1 MDPLAQLRKRQTEI
15 TSRQTEL
22 VAAAKE
28 SGGVFSDDA
37 RKEFDDLDTEFNGN
51 VTAIAD
57 LEKKAQEDAQR
68 IRAMQA
74 RKPQPSPRQ
83 TQATSATAVEAPLN
97 TEPQFTKDPKK
108 GFATPRDFIGCVIQ
122 AGRGH
127 SEDERLKY
135 LTVGSDEARGNSDP
149 AGGFL
154 VPEGFSP
161 NILKIMPEADPM
173 GALTTKM
180 PMERSIVKI
189 PARADKNHST
199 SVSGGLTVTRRPE
212 TVAATASQMTL
223 EQVTMEAHS
232 LFGLSYAT
240 EELLTDSPSSF
251 AAILDAGFSDQ
262 FTAHLINERLNG
274 TGVGEFQGAIGAAC
288 TVSVSK
294 ETGQAAATIV
304 KENLDKM
311 AARCY
316 GFEKAV
322 WLANHNTRPQL
333 SGIFQSAGTGGFAV
347 PYFSFDPNTGR
358 AFLLG
363 RPLIFT
369 EFCKTVGTVG
379 DLVLG
384 NWSEYLEGIYQPLQ
398 SAESIHVRFVNHERA
413 FKFWLR
419 NAGVPWWKSAL
430 TPKNGDTLSPFV
442 TLATRS

>member
-1 MDPLAQLRKRQTEI
+1 MKTLAELRARQAEI
-15 TSRQTEL
+15 TARQKALTAE
-22 VAAAKE
+22 ATKA
-28 SGGVFSDDA
+28 GGAFSA
-37 RKEFDDLDTEFNGN
+37 EQRTEFDTLDTEYDTNAADI
-51 VTAIAD
+51 VT
-57 LEKKAQEDAQR
+57 LEAEAAADAQR
-68 IRAMQA
+68 MAKA
-74 RKPQPSPRQ
+74 NGRKVTVAEPRKVAPGASAALPMNTKPLILDDPNKGFTSPR
-83 TQATSATAVEAPLN
+83 E
-97 TEPQFTKDPKK
+97 
-108 GFATPRDFIGCVIQ
+108 FILSVVQ
-122 AGRGH
+122 AGRGMEH
-127 SEDERLKY
+127 DDRLKY

-161 NILKIMPEADPM
+161 DVLKIMPEEDPM
-173 GALTTKM
+173 GGLTTKI
-180 PMERSIVKI
+180 PMERPIVKM

-212 TVAATASQMTL
+212 TVAANASQMTL
-223 EQVTMEAHS
+223 EPVTMEAHS
-232 LFGLSYAT
+232 LFGLSYVT
-240 EELLTDSPSSF
+240 EELLVDSPTSF
-251 AAILDAGFSDQ
+251 SAMLSAGFSDQ

-274 TGVGEFQGAIGAAC
+274 TGVGEFQGVIGAAC

-316 GFEKAV
+316 GFSKAV
-322 WLANHNTRPQL
+322 WLANHNCRPQL
-333 SGIFQSAGTGGFAV
+333 SALAQAIGTGGALV
-347 PYFSFDPNTGR
+347 PYFTFDPNTGR

-369 EFCKTVGTVG
+369 EFCKTLGTVG

>member
-1 MDPLAQLRKRQTEI
+1 MNLEQLKKRQTEI
-15 TSRQTEL
+15 DVRQKEL
-22 VAAAKE
+22 ATAAKAN
-28 SGGVFSDDA
+28 GNVFSDEEREEYD
-37 RKEFDDLDTEFNGN
+37 KLQVEFDENATK
-51 VTAIAD
+51 IAD

-68 IRAMQA
+68 LRALNS
-74 RKPQPSPRQ
+74 RKPTPSPRQ
-83 TQATSATAVEAPLN
+83 TQSGVAATVEAPN
-97 TEPQFTKDPKK
+97 ATDPQFTKDPNK
-108 GFATPRDFIGCVIQ
+108 GFSTPREFIGCVIA
-122 AGRGH
+122 AGRGYT
-127 SEDERLKY
+127 EDQRLKY

-161 NILKIMPEADPM
+161 DVLKIMPEQDPM
-173 GALTTKM
+173 GGLTTKI
-180 PMERSIVKI
+180 PMERPIVKL
-189 PARADKNHST
+189 PARADKNHSS

-212 TVAATASQMTL
+212 TVAGTPSQMTL

-232 LFGLSYAT
+232 LFGLSYVT
-240 EELLTDSPSSF
+240 EELLTDSPISF
-251 AAILDAGFSDQ
+251 AAMLDAGFSDQ
-262 FTAHLINERLNG
+262 FTGHLINERLNG
-274 TGVGEFQGAIGAAC
+274 SGVGEFQGAIGAAC
-288 TVSVSK
+288 TISVSK

-304 KENLDKM
+304 KENVDKM

-316 GFEKAV
+316 GFNKAV

-333 SGIFQSAGTGGFAV
+333 ASIFQAAGTGGFAV
-347 PYFSFDPNTGR
+347 PYFSFDPNTGT
-358 AFLLG
+358 AYLLG

-369 EFCKTVGTVG
+369 EFCKTLGTVG